1 MERFDKTNLRALRPE
16 LEKALADVCAKH
28 GITATIGSGS
38 FTDLECK
45 FKLILNLEGSGE
57 AKSTAKQADFERYAV
72 LYGLEPTDFGKT
84 FIVGGNSYTIT
95 GLSPNRPKFPID
107 GMRHDGRKFK
117 FPVLTVKIALG
128 KNRVTTM

>member
-1 MERFDKTNLRALRPE
+1 MERFDKINLRALRPE
-16 LEKALADVCAKH
+16 LERALSDVCAKH

-57 AKSTAKQADFERYAV
+57 VKSTAKQADFERYAA
-72 LYGLEPTDFGKT
+72 LYGLEPTDLGKT

-107 GMRHDGRKFK
+107 GIRYDGRQFK